1 MSVAAPILLYF
12 VSSADLQMLP
22 RYFRGQIKMTVLY
35 NNLAFGACESEPID
49 LLTIVP
55 WVGSFKVMR
64 SIYKSF

>member
-1 MSVAAPILLYF
+1 
-12 VSSADLQMLP
+12 MLP